1 MAGPG
6 DEMAAAAAGRG
17 HLRASHA
24 DREQV
29 IGTLKA
35 AFVQGRLTQDE
46 FDLRVGRAFASRTY
60 AELAALTAD
69 LPAGLAAARPP
80 GRPAPARVLRPT
92 KNLALTWAVC
102 GFIPPAVFFGFLH
115 DNPITWSVFVTLSGF
130 YFMLWLAFGLA
141 MCDAWHQQ
149 RSGGQRSRR
158 QRPPGPA
165 QRGQAPGDRPDREIG
180 DDRTLCE
187 VRQVLTPAACPVAG

>member
-1 MAGPG
+1 MMAGPG

-35 AFVQGRLTQDE
+35 AFVQGRLTRDE

-69 LPAGLAAARPP
+69 LPAGLAEARR
-80 GRPAPARVLRPT
+80 GRPGTPRVLRPT

-102 GFIPPAVFFGFLH
+102 GFIPPAVFFGFLP
-115 DNPITWSVFVTLSGF
+115 DDPNAWSIFASLSGF
-130 YFMLWLAFGLA
+130 YFILWLAFGLA
-141 MCDAWHQQ
+141 MFDARHQQ
-149 RSGGQRSRR
+149 RSRGQQSRG
-158 QRPPGPA
+158 QQPPGPA
-165 QRGQAPGDRPDREIG
+165 QRGQAPEDQPDRGIG
-180 DDRTLCE
+180 DDRTLFE
-187 VRQVLTPAACPVAG
+187 VRKVPMPVACPVVG